1 MNDFA
6 DIIDTLFH
14 DLIDLKRMHRTDDIR
29 GSFQTAAKNEINKHL
44 EEIDI
49 ETNIPKS

>member
-6 DIIDTLFH
+6 DIIDKLFQ
-14 DLIDLKRMHRTDDIR
+14 DLIELKRMHRTDEIR
-29 GSFQTAAKNEINKHL
+29 GSFQTAAKNKINKHL

-49 ETNIPKS
+49 ETNIPES